1 MRKIKN
7 RKSNYSQILEK
18 TNKQTNKETK
28 QNLCFIFSK
37 DPVATTLGTCTV

>member
-7 RKSNYSQILEK
+7 KKSNYSQILEK
-18 TNKQTNKETK
+18 NKETK